1 MTYLNNQGSIQVINN
16 HYLDNT
22 MFDELNDFAQ
32 LFTNPESSQQQDNY
46 QRWLELAKIVNM
58 TLYHLRKSANI
69 IFPSYY

>member
-32 LFTNPESSQQQDNY
+32 LFTNPESPQQQDN
-46 QRWLELAKIVNM
+46 
-58 TLYHLRKSANI
+58 
-69 IFPSYY
+69 